1 MERHVLDFDRIHPAA
16 REKIARNHRE
26 TLEEAIA
33 AVESHEWVV
42 LGMAQNPHVKRARK
56 ALKKA
61 GKQHHYIEH
70 GNYLKDWRKRNVFK
84 MWTGWPTFPM
94 VFHDGTF
101 IGGANELERYLK
113 ER

>member
-1 MERHVLDFDRIHPAA
+1 MERHVLSSDRIHPAA

-26 TLEEAIA
+26 ILEEAIA
-33 AVESHEWVV
+33 AVEGHEWVI

-56 ALKKA
+56 ALKQA
-61 GKQHHYIEH
+61 GKTHRYIEH
-70 GNYLKDWRKRNVFK
+70 GSYLKDWRKRNVFK

-101 IGGANELERYLK
+101 IGGANELEKYLN
-113 ER
+113 ES